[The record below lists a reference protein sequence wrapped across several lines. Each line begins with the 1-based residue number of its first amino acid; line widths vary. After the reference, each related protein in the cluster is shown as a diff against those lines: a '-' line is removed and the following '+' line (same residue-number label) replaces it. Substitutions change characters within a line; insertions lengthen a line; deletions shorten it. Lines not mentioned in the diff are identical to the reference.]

1 MDHPAPQNAHRLWF
15 RMIRLHEEM
24 SAVFACRL
32 REINVS
38 IPQSDVLAILL
49 GREGL
54 SQQGLAEALHV
65 TKGNISGLIDRLTKA
80 GLVERR
86 SIKSD
91 RRTHAIHLTTEG
103 RRLAVMVIAIQ
114 KAFAAQTLGR
124 LTPERLKQMDAL
136 LDAMQDL
143 LLDDET
149 GSAREAAPLE
159 NT

>member
-1 MDHPAPQNAHRLWF
+1 
-15 RMIRLHEEM
+15 M
-24 SAVFACRL
+24 SAAFARRL
-32 REINVS
+32 REIDLS
-38 IPQSDVLAILL
+38 IPQGDVLMTLI

-54 SQQGLAEALHV
+54 SQQDLAEALHV

-103 RRLAVMVIAIQ
+103 RSLAEMVITIQ
-114 KAFAAQTLGR
+114 MAFAAQTLGR
-124 LTPERLKQMDAL
+124 LTPEQLAQMDAL
-136 LDAMQDL
+136 IDAMQDIIL
-143 LLDDET
+143 GDET
-149 GSAREAAPLE
+149 GSARETAPVR